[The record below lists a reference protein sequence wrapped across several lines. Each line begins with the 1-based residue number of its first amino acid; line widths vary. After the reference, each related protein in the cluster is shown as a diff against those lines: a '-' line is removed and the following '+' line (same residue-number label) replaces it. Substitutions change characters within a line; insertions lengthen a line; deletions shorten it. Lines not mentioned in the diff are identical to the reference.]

1 MNHIFEVAIHMDD
14 EKIVKNI
21 EETAEKRIIDTLVE
35 KTLDCITD
43 KRWGYRGKTERDFN
57 PLKRMA
63 SEQVKNIITEHKDV
77 IIEGAINEL
86 ANRLMR
92 TKAVKEKISEL
103 EVN

>member
-1 MNHIFEVAIHMDD
+1 MDD

-21 EETAEKRIIDTLVE
+21 EKTAEDRIINELVE
-35 KTLDCITD
+35 RTLDCITD

-63 SEQVKNIITEHKDV
+63 SEQVANIIAEHKDI

-86 ANRLMR
+86 ASRLMR
-92 TKAVKEKISEL
+92 TKAAKEKINEL
-103 EVN
+103 EV